1 MASAAPSVQ
10 VGSAVYH
17 EPTGLSRSWA
27 WIKRFARKR
36 TFGFVAGVF
45 CLLVVVIAIGA
56 ATGLL
61 TPYDPTAV
69 HGADRL
75 LPIGSYSK
83 DATRFYLLGT
93 DEFGRDVFS
102 RLMKGAQ
109 LSLYFSLGV
118 TAFSMSIG
126 STLGLM
132 SAYFGGKIDLIMQ
145 RVVDAVQT
153 LPLLVLAVA
162 LVAIFGAGIWK
173 GFWVLAI
180 LSVPR
185 PLRVIRGS
193 VLSVRE
199 ELFILSAQS
208 LGATNNRV
216 MFRHVLPNVMAPM
229 IVLISYAIA
238 ITIVTE
244 ASLSFL
250 GVGAQPPT
258 PSWGV
263 MLTGSGQA
271 YFQTNPRLAL
281 LPGFA
286 ISSVVFAVNMFG
298 DALRDELDPRMR
310 GT

>member
-1 MASAAPSVQ
+1 MASAAPSVR
-10 VGSAVYH
+10 VGAAAYH
-17 EPTGLSRSWA
+17 EPNAFTRSWD
-27 WIKRFARKR
+27 WVKRFARKR
-36 TFGFVAGVF
+36 TFGFVAGIF
-45 CLLVVVIAIGA
+45 CILVVFIALGA
-56 ATGLL
+56 AIGLL

-75 LPIGSYSK
+75 LPLNSASRDG
-83 DATRFYLLGT
+83 TRYYLLGT
-93 DEFGRDVFS
+93 DEYGRDVFS

-109 LSLYFSLGV
+109 LSLMFSVGV
-118 TAFSMSIG
+118 TSFSMTIG
-126 STLGLM
+126 GTLGLM
-132 SAYFGGKIDLIMQ
+132 SAYFGGKFDMILQ
-145 RVVDAVQT
+145 RIVDAVQT

-162 LVAIFGAGIWK
+162 LVAILGAGIWK
-173 GFWVLAI
+173 GFWVLAV

-208 LGATNNRV
+208 LGATDNRV

-229 IVLISYAIA
+229 IVLISYAVA
-238 ITIVTE
+238 VTVVTE

-286 ISSVVFAVNMFG
+286 ISSLVFAVNMFG
-298 DALRDELDPRMR
+298 DSLRDELDPRMR

>member
-1 MASAAPSVQ
+1 MTSAAPTVE
-10 VGSAVYH
+10 VGKSTYH
-17 EPTGLSRSWA
+17 EPTGFSKTMGG
-27 WIKRFARKR
+27 IKHFARKR
-36 TFGFVAGVF
+36 TFGFIAGLFCVF
-45 CLLVVVIAIGA
+45 IVLVAIGA
-56 ATGLL
+56 ATGIL

-75 LPIGSYSK
+75 LPVGSYSV
-83 DATRFYLLGT
+83 DGTRLYLLGT

-109 LSLYFSLGV
+109 LSLYFSIGV
-118 TAFSMSIG
+118 TVFSMSIG

-132 SAYFGGKIDLIMQ
+132 SAYFGGKFDLILQ

-162 LVAIFGAGIWK
+162 LVAILGAGIWK
-173 GFWVLAI
+173 GFWVLAV
-180 LSVPR
+180 LSIPR

-199 ELFILSAQS
+199 ELYILSAQS

-229 IVLISYAIA
+229 IVLVSYAVA
-238 ITIVTE
+238 ITVVTE

-286 ISSVVFAVNMFG
+286 ISSMVFAVNMFG

>member
-10 VGSAVYH
+10 VGKAAFR
-17 EPTGLSRSWA
+17 EPNGFSRSWA

-45 CLLVVVIAIGA
+45 CAVIVLAAFGA

-61 TPYDPTAV
+61 TPYDPTQV

-75 LPIGSYSK
+75 LPIGSSSR
-83 DATRFYLLGT
+83 DGARFYLLGT
-93 DEFGRDVFS
+93 DEYGRDVFS

-109 LSLYFSLGV
+109 LSLYFSVGV

-132 SAYFGGKIDLIMQ
+132 SAYFGGKFDLVLQ
-145 RVVDAVQT
+145 RVVDAIQT

-162 LVAIFGAGIWK
+162 LVAILGAGVWK

-180 LSVPR
+180 LSIPR

-208 LGATNNRV
+208 LGASDNRV

-229 IVLISYAIA
+229 IVLISYAVA
-238 ITIVTE
+238 VTIVTE

-271 YFQTNPRLAL
+271 FFQTNPRLAL
-281 LPGFA
+281 LPGLA

>member
-10 VGSAVYH
+10 VGKATYH
-17 EPTGLSRSWA
+17 EPSGLSRSWA

-45 CLLVVVIAIGA
+45 CLLIVLVAIGA

-75 LPIGSYSK
+75 LPMGSYSL
-83 DATRFYLLGT
+83 DNTRFYLLGT
-93 DEFGRDVFS
+93 DEYGRDVFS

-109 LSLYFSLGV
+109 LSLYFSIGV

-132 SAYFGGKIDLIMQ
+132 SAYFGGKFDLILQ

-162 LVAIFGAGIWK
+162 LVAILGAGIWK
-173 GFWVLAI
+173 GFWVLAV
-180 LSVPR
+180 LSIPR

-229 IVLISYAIA
+229 IVLISYAVA
-238 ITIVTE
+238 VTVVTE

-286 ISSVVFAVNMFG
+286 ISSLVFAVNMFG
-298 DALRDELDPRMR
+298 DSLRDELDPRMR

>member
-1 MASAAPSVQ
+1 MASAAPTVQ
-10 VGSAVYH
+10 IGQSAYS
-17 EPTGLSRSWA
+17 EASRLTKSWT

-36 TFGFVAGVF
+36 TLGFIAGLFCVF
-45 CLLVVVIAIGA
+45 VVFVAIGA
-56 ATGLL
+56 GTGLL
-61 TPYDPTAV
+61 TPYDPTRV

-75 LPIGSYSK
+75 LGVGSYSM
-83 DATRFYLLGT
+83 DGTRFYILGT
-93 DEFGRDVFS
+93 DEYGRDVFS
-102 RLMKGAQ
+102 RLVKGAE

-118 TAFSMSIG
+118 TTFSMTIG

-132 SAYFGGKIDLIMQ
+132 SAYFGGKFDLLLQ
-145 RVVDAVQT
+145 RVVDALQT

-162 LVAIFGAGIWK
+162 LVAILGAGIWK
-173 GFWVLAI
+173 GFWVLAV
-180 LSVPR
+180 LSIPR

-238 ITIVTE
+238 VTIVTE

>member
-10 VGSAVYH
+10 VGAKAFE
-17 EPTGLSRSWA
+17 EPSGLARSWS

-36 TFGFVAGVF
+36 TFGFIAGVF
-45 CLLVVVIAIGA
+45 CLLILLIAVGA
-56 ATGLL
+56 AVGVL
-61 TPYDPTAV
+61 TPYNPTAV

-75 LPIGSYSK
+75 LPMGSYSR
-83 DATRFYLLGT
+83 DGARFYLLGT

-109 LSLYFSLGV
+109 LSMYFSMGV
-118 TAFSMSIG
+118 TAFSMTIG
-126 STLGLM
+126 GSLGLM
-132 SAYFGGKIDLIMQ
+132 SAYFGGKFDLALQ
-145 RVVDAVQT
+145 RIVDAIQT

-162 LVAIFGAGIWK
+162 VVAILGAGIWK
-173 GFWVLAI
+173 GFWVLAV

>member
-1 MASAAPSVQ
+1 MASVAPTIQ
-10 VGSAVYH
+10 VGKSSSSGANRL
-17 EPTGLSRSWA
+17 ERSWK

-36 TFGFVAGVF
+36 TFGFIAGLF
-45 CLLVVVIAIGA
+45 CMLVVLIAIGA

-61 TPYDPTAV
+61 TPHDPTKV

-75 LPIGSYSK
+75 LGMWSYSL
-83 DATRFYLLGT
+83 DGTRFYILGT
-93 DEFGRDVFS
+93 DEYGRDTFS
-102 RLMKGAQ
+102 RLMKGAT
-109 LSLYFSLGV
+109 LSMYFSLGV
-118 TAFSMSIG
+118 TSISMTIG

-132 SAYFGGKIDLIMQ
+132 SAYFGGKLDLILQ

-162 LVAIFGAGIWK
+162 LVAILGAGIWK
-173 GFWVLAI
+173 GFWVLAV
-180 LSVPR
+180 LSIPR

-193 VLSVRE
+193 VLSARE
-199 ELFILSAQS
+199 ELYILSAQS

-229 IVLISYAIA
+229 IVLVSYAIA
-238 ITIVTE
+238 VTIVTE

-271 YFQTNPRLAL
+271 FFQTNPRLAL

-286 ISSVVFAVNMFG
+286 ISSLVFAVNMFG

>member
-1 MASAAPSVQ
+1 MTSAAPTVQ
-10 VGSAVYH
+10 VGKSAYH
-17 EPTGLSRSWA
+17 EPGGAAKAWS

-45 CLLVVVIAIGA
+45 CLVIVLIAIGA

-61 TPYDPTAV
+61 TPFNPTAV

-83 DATRFYLLGT
+83 DGTRFYLLGT

-118 TAFSMSIG
+118 TSFSMTIG

-132 SAYFGGKIDLIMQ
+132 SAYFGGKFDLILQ
-145 RVVDAVQT
+145 RIVDAVQT

-162 LVAIFGAGIWK
+162 LVAILGAGIWK
-173 GFWVLAI
+173 GFWVLAV
-180 LSVPR
+180 LSIPR

>member
-1 MASAAPSVQ
+1 MTSAAPTVE
-10 VGSAVYH
+10 VGKSTYH
-17 EPTGLSRSWA
+17 ERTGFSKTMGG
-27 WIKRFARKR
+27 IKHFARKR
-36 TFGFVAGVF
+36 TFGFIAGLFCVF
-45 CLLVVVIAIGA
+45 IVLIAIGA
-56 ATGLL
+56 ATGIL

-75 LPIGSYSK
+75 LPVGSYSV
-83 DATRFYLLGT
+83 DGTRLYLLGT

-109 LSLYFSLGV
+109 LSLYFSIGV

-132 SAYFGGKIDLIMQ
+132 SAYFGGKFDLILQ

-162 LVAIFGAGIWK
+162 LVAILGAGIWK
-173 GFWVLAI
+173 GFWVLAV
-180 LSVPR
+180 LSIPR

-199 ELFILSAQS
+199 ELYILSAQS

-229 IVLISYAIA
+229 IVLVSYAVA
-238 ITIVTE
+238 ITVVTE

-286 ISSVVFAVNMFG
+286 ISSMVFAVNMFG

>member
-1 MASAAPSVQ
+1 MTSAAPTVQ
-10 VGSAVYH
+10 VGQSTYH
-17 EPTGLSRSWA
+17 EPSGFSKTMSG
-27 WIKRFARKR
+27 IKHFARKR
-36 TFGFVAGVF
+36 TFGFIAGLF
-45 CLLVVVIAIGA
+45 CLLIVFIAIGA
-56 ATGLL
+56 ATGIL
-61 TPYDPTAV
+61 TPYNPTAV

-75 LPIGSYSK
+75 LPMGSYSL
-83 DATRFYLLGT
+83 DGTRFYLLGT

-109 LSLYFSLGV
+109 LSLYFSIGV
-118 TAFSMSIG
+118 TLFSMSIG

-132 SAYFGGKIDLIMQ
+132 SAYFGGTFDLILQ

-162 LVAIFGAGIWK
+162 LVAILGAGIWK
-173 GFWVLAI
+173 GFWVLAV
-180 LSVPR
+180 LSIPR

-199 ELFILSAQS
+199 ELYILAAQS
-208 LGATNNRV
+208 LGATDNRV

-229 IVLISYAIA
+229 IVLISYAVA
-238 ITIVTE
+238 VTVVTE

-286 ISSVVFAVNMFG
+286 ISSMVFAVNMFG